1 MLLRHDNKQKIM
13 LMKKKN
19 EFLVLLVGFLVL
31 SISAV
36 AKDNPAKSKGLEMPE
51 NIKAII
57 DNKCFGCHNTE
68 SKNDKAKED
77 LNFST
82 FDELS
87 LMKKV
92 SSYNKIAEE
101 LEERKMPPEKFLE
114 HFPDKDVTNEERAA
128 LMEWAKKEAEALVKG
143 N

>member
-1 MLLRHDNKQKIM
+1 MLLRHNNIQKIM

-31 SISAV
+31 SISAM
-36 AKDNPAKSKGLEMPE
+36 ANDNPSKSKGTEMPE

-57 DNKCFGCHNTE
+57 DNKCFGCHNTD

-77 LNFST
+77 LDFNT
-82 FDELS
+82 LADLS

-92 SSYNKIAEE
+92 STYNKIAEE
-101 LEERKMPPEKFLE
+101 LEEKKMPPAKFLE
-114 HFPDKDVTNEERAA
+114 HFPDKDVTSEERAA
-128 LMEWAKKEAEALVKG
+128 LMEWAKNEAKALVK
-143 N
+143 

>member
-1 MLLRHDNKQKIM
+1 MLLRHDNNQKIM
-13 LMKKKN
+13 LMKRKN
-19 EFLVLLVGFLVL
+19 EFLVLLVGFLVI
-31 SISAV
+31 SISAM
-36 AKDNPAKSKGLEMPE
+36 AKDNPAKSRLEMPE

-68 SKNDKAKED
+68 SRNEKAKED

-87 LMKKV
+87 MMNKV
-92 SSYNKIAEE
+92 SSYNKIIEE
-101 LEERKMPPEKFLE
+101 LEEKKMPPEKFLE
-114 HFPDKDVTNEERAA
+114 NFPDKDVTNEERAA